1 MNIVWRAGL
10 AVRRKWARSLT
21 LFLIMGLIFAALI
34 AGAVVKKS
42 IGGMR
47 EALNKNFHAGFTVSA
62 GSGLLKERDAQ
73 KILKTEG
80 IKKANFQANE
90 LVETGSL
97 KLVEGGGGVTLDK
110 TDESKNLVASFVNES
125 TEIEEF
131 LNGKYEMREGRGILN
146 ESDNEVLIHEEF
158 AKLNQIKVGDEIEV
172 GLLKKKMKLKV
183 VGIFSGKDSKQTFA
197 SEMIENRFFVSMKTL
212 AKIKSKM
219 EYTTAKYLVKD
230 PKQVDVVMGTVKK
243 LDIDFGK
250 LNIENNFAK
259 KAGIYQTAENV
270 EKILMKMLLGVSVIG
285 ILILGFVLLFWFRGR
300 VHEIGTLLAIGKT
313 KLDIFL
319 QILAELLIIASLCFI
334 PAIMVGNL
342 SAGALTER
350 IMSDANPDQTG
361 NTTDMVLTRKSLDLP
376 DYVEVYLSGMSVIL
390 LSISG
395 ASVSVMRL
403 KPKEILTKMK

>member
-125 TEIEEF
+125 AEIEEF
-131 LNGKYEMREGRGILN
+131 LNGK
-146 ESDNEVLIHEEF
+146 F
-158 AKLNQIKVGDEIEV
+158 DE
-172 GLLKKKMKLKV
+172 K
-183 VGIFSGKDSKQTFA
+183 
-197 SEMIENRFFVSMKTL
+197 R
-212 AKIKSKM
+212 KSH
-219 EYTTAKYLVKD
+219 Y
-230 PKQVDVVMGTVKK
+230 
-243 LDIDFGK
+243 LDILPKVAKQSSERERLSEK
-250 LNIENNFAK
+250 LEYKVRDYFIVKYYKN
-259 KAGIYQTAENV
+259 
-270 EKILMKMLLGVSVIG
+270 KI
-285 ILILGFVLLFWFRGR
+285 
-300 VHEIGTLLAIGKT
+300 
-313 KLDIFL
+313 
-319 QILAELLIIASLCFI
+319 
-334 PAIMVGNL
+334 
-342 SAGALTER
+342 
-350 IMSDANPDQTG
+350 
-361 NTTDMVLTRKSLDLP
+361 
-376 DYVEVYLSGMSVIL
+376 
-390 LSISG
+390 
-395 ASVSVMRL
+395 
-403 KPKEILTKMK
+403 

>member
-125 TEIEEF
+125 AEIEEF
-131 LNGKYEMREGRGILN
+131 LNGKYEMREGHGILN
-146 ESDNEVLIHEEF
+146 ESDNEALIHEEF

-172 GLLKKKMKLKV
+172 GLLKKKM
-183 VGIFSGKDSKQTFA
+183 
-197 SEMIENRFFVSMKTL
+197 
-212 AKIKSKM
+212 
-219 EYTTAKYLVKD
+219 
-230 PKQVDVVMGTVKK
+230 
-243 LDIDFGK
+243 
-250 LNIENNFAK
+250 
-259 KAGIYQTAENV
+259 
-270 EKILMKMLLGVSVIG
+270 
-285 ILILGFVLLFWFRGR
+285 
-300 VHEIGTLLAIGKT
+300 
-313 KLDIFL
+313 
-319 QILAELLIIASLCFI
+319 
-334 PAIMVGNL
+334 NL
-342 SAGALTER
+342 
-350 IMSDANPDQTG
+350 
-361 NTTDMVLTRKSLDLP
+361 
-376 DYVEVYLSGMSVIL
+376 
-390 LSISG
+390 
-395 ASVSVMRL
+395 
-403 KPKEILTKMK
+403 

>member
-1 MNIVWRAGL
+1 M
-10 AVRRKWARSLT
+10 
-21 LFLIMGLIFAALI
+21 
-34 AGAVVKKS
+34 
-42 IGGMR
+42 
-47 EALNKNFHAGFTVSA
+47 
-62 GSGLLKERDAQ
+62 
-73 KILKTEG
+73 
-80 IKKANFQANE
+80 
-90 LVETGSL
+90 
-97 KLVEGGGGVTLDK
+97 
-110 TDESKNLVASFVNES
+110 
-125 TEIEEF
+125 
-131 LNGKYEMREGRGILN
+131 
-146 ESDNEVLIHEEF
+146 
-158 AKLNQIKVGDEIEV
+158 KV
-172 GLLKKKMKLKV
+172 KV

-212 AKIKSKM
+212 TKIKNKM

-230 PKQVDVVMGTVKK
+230 PKQVDAVMGAVKK

-361 NTTDMVLTRKSLDLP
+361 NTTDVVLTRKSLDLP

-395 ASVSVMRL
+395 ASVSIMRL